1 VVAKYLRSG
10 AVVGEGITGPL
21 SFSPEGDRLGVPYM
35 LLICNEK
42 GESELFNPAV
52 HGRLVGM

>member
-1 VVAKYLRSG
+1 
-10 AVVGEGITGPL
+10 L